1 MRCKPVELPFQAAT
15 GTNESNK
22 ELQDMLRSALKGLI
36 ALTALMMATSAGAG
50 TYYVATNGALSNK
63 GTSDSPWPS
72 VNHALQMVG
81 GGHTILVKPG
91 VYFDPITIPDGCGG
105 TKDSPTII
113 KAETK
118 WKAVILGAPETGIST
133 APGANWVVIDGF
145 EVMGCRGEGIK
156 LGGNYNTVRNCYIHN
171 NARQGIASHKQTG
184 QVIECNLVEYNG
196 QSPQFHHGVYVSGA
210 KFLIR
215 ANVIRHN
222 SGAGLNTNGGIVDSI
237 IANNL
242 IHDQRGDTAAVI
254 IFSPTGGARNYVV
267 NNTIVK
273 NNTALRFYGGN
284 GDIVVN
290 NILLSPTGLTNIQVL
305 GSDAYIKADY
315 NLCSMRTPYDGPN
328 TLTGD
333 PKFVD
338 MSRNTFWLR
347 ADSPAIAKGLGSFA
361 LEVDFWGRPQS
372 KTVPPS
378 LGAFA
383 YSPYLTTDVARIN
396 WYYQWPYRYALSA
409 GTDVPDFWL
418 PPVD

>member
-1 MRCKPVELPFQAAT
+1 
-15 GTNESNK
+15 
-22 ELQDMLRSALKGLI
+22 MLRSALKGLI

-222 SGAGLNTNGGIVDSI
+222 SGAGLYTEGGIVDSLI
-237 IANNL
+237 LNNV
-242 IHDQRGDTAAVI
+242 IHDHRAAPGIVL
-254 IFSPTGGARNYVV
+254 FAPTGGAKSYIV

-273 NNTALRFYGGN
+273 NNTALMFYGGN
-284 GDIVVN
+284 GEPIVN
-290 NILLSPTGLTNIQVL
+290 NILMTSEGFENIRVQGDGADIRANYNFCSP
-305 GSDAYIKADY
+305 
-315 NLCSMRTPYDGPN
+315 RTPYDGPN

-347 ADSPAIAKGLGSFA
+347 ADSPAIAKGA
-361 LEVDFWGRPQS
+361 RTYAWVIDFWGRPQS
-372 KTVPPS
+372 KTVSPS

-396 WYYQWPYRYALSA
+396 WYYQWPYRYALNA
-409 GTDVPDFWL
+409 GMDVPDIWL
-418 PPVD
+418 PPMD